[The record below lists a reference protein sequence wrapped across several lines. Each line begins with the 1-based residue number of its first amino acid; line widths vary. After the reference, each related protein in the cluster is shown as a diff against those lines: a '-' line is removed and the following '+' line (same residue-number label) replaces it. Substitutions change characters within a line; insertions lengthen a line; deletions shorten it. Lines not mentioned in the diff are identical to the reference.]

1 MEDIKISPTAQYII
15 DAVRR
20 LRLEAGITQRELSN
34 IISPSS
40 DLSIVSNIESVKRSN
55 KYTDHQLNLIANYF
69 GCTVYDFYPAN
80 ILDDT
85 PQVKTRVTIPK
96 GLGPTGIINAL
107 LEEGKFFSV
116 PQTIRETTDYCNEY
130 YKESRPVTD
139 YTAILERAVEKGGLK
154 KVELD
159 SGNVQYQQV

>member
-20 LRLEAGITQRELSN
+20 FRLEAGITQRELSS
-34 IISPSS
+34 IISPNS

-69 GCTVYDFYPAN
+69 GCTVYDFYPAE

-85 PQVKTRVTIPK
+85 PQVKTKVAIPK

-107 LEEGKFFSV
+107 LEEEKFFKV
-116 PQTIRETTDYCNEY
+116 PRTFRETTDYCNEY
-130 YKESRPVTD
+130 YSESRPVTD

-154 KVELD
+154 KVELE